1 MATFTV
7 QTAEAERLEEPW
19 TANIDRELKV
29 RLDNSLRVR
38 A

>member
-1 MATFTV
+1 MV
-7 QTAEAERLEEPW
+7 QTAEAEHLEEPW
-19 TANIDRELKV
+19 TANIDRELKD